1 MVETQNLVKR
11 YGAFE
16 ALHGVSLAVGKGEV
30 VGLLGP
36 NGAGKTTMM
45 RILTCY
51 HFPTSGKALVNSLD
65 VTKDPVAVKACVGYL
80 PENAPVYQDLKV
92 LEYLKFVAE
101 VRRPAGRDA
110 QQHIERAIDLCGLE
124 SVVFRDIRRLSKG
137 YRQRVG
143 LAQAILHDPAILI
156 LDEPTS
162 GLDPSQI
169 IEIRELIRGLGREKT
184 VILSTH
190 ILQEVEILCGRV
202 VILNQG
208 AVAAQGVPSDLS
220 RALAGKRTIM
230 ATTVEAD
237 SLAAVIA
244 AASRLSVGDLTGPPE
259 VVDSGRFALEIS
271 LGDGEN
277 EAAIFDWAVLNGLK
291 ILGLSKRMIDLE
303 EVFLR
308 LTREGATDA

>member
-11 YGAFE
+11 YGTFE

-36 NGAGKTTMM
+36 NGAGKTTIM

-51 HFPTSGKALVNSLD
+51 HFPTSGRALVNSLD
-65 VTKDPVAVKACVGYL
+65 VTTDPLAVKACVGYL
-80 PENAPVYQDLKV
+80 PESAPVYQDLKV
-92 LEYLKFVAE
+92 VEYLKFVAE
-101 VRRPAGRDA
+101 VRGLIGTDGRR
-110 QQHIERAIDLCGLE
+110 QIDRVIHLCGIE
-124 SVVFRDIRRLSKG
+124 SVVFRDIGRLSKG

-143 LAQAILHDPAILI
+143 LAQAILHDPSILI

-202 VILNQG
+202 LILNQG
-208 AVAAQGVPSDLS
+208 TVAAQGVPSDLS

-230 ATTVEAD
+230 ATMVSAD
-237 SLAAVIA
+237 SLSVVTA
-244 AASRLSVGDLTGPPE
+244 AASRLSVGTLTGPPE
-259 VVDSGRFALEIS
+259 AIDPRRFALEIS

-277 EAAIFDWAVLNGLK
+277 EEVIFDWAVANGLK
-291 ILGLSKRMIDLE
+291 ILGLSKRTIDLE
-303 EVFLR
+303 EVFLH
-308 LTREGATDA
+308 LIREGATDA